1 MADILSF
8 RDDPHQS
15 TEMLLPWY
23 AVAQLE
29 DKDRA
34 AVEAHLDACSQCR
47 VTLERE
53 RRLKTEI
60 SALPLRPDL
69 GWEKLERRLAP
80 DRRARRRE
88 ARRGQRHWTDIGWP
102 AALAAFTGAQAV
114 MLAFAML
121 LPRPVPPTM
130 PPAADYRT
138 LGAPTARANGNILIL
153 FRPDSRE
160 QDLRFALA
168 RAGARLVD
176 GPTAAGA
183 YVLDVEPGRRDA
195 ALARLRAERTILLA
209 QPIGT
214 GAPR

>member
-8 RDDPHQS
+8 RDDQHQS

-23 AVAQLE
+23 AAGQLE
-29 DKDRA
+29 GQDRA

-47 VTLERE
+47 AALERE

-60 SALPLRPDL
+60 GALPLRPDL
-69 GWEKLERRLAP
+69 GWKKLERRLAP

-88 ARRGQRHWTDIGWP
+88 VHRGQRRWTDIGWP
-102 AALAAFTGAQAV
+102 AALAAFTGAQVV

-121 LPRPVPPTM
+121 LSRPVPP
-130 PPAADYRT
+130 ADYRT
-138 LGAPTARANGNILIL
+138 LGAQTARANGTILIL

-160 QDLRFALA
+160 RDLRVALA
-168 RAGARLVD
+168 RADARLVD

-183 YVLDVEPGRRDA
+183 YVLDVEPGQRDA
-195 ALARLRAERTILLA
+195 ALARLRAERSILLA
-209 QPIGT
+209 QPIET